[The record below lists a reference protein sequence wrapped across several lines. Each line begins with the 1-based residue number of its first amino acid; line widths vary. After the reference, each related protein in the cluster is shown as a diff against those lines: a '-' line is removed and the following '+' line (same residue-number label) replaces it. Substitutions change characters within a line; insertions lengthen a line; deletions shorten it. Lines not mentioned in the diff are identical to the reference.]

1 MATRHRHSISG
12 FSLLEVLVAVAV
24 FAVVAVLAWG
34 GLDTLARSRAH
45 LAEQSASLTALQRAV
60 GRLER
65 DLRQAAVRPVR
76 DVDGS
81 VLPALRGGEGGVELT
96 RYAAGGG
103 WQSAAPALERLAWR
117 CRDGRLER
125 WRWPVLD
132 RAPNT
137 RAEIETAL
145 ERVHDCRWRYFDGFN
160 RLDRW
165 PPEAAQTQRLPRAV
179 ELRFTREGEGEYRR
193 LLELP
198 DAGPLP

>member
-1 MATRHRHSISG
+1 MATHRRHSDSG

-24 FAVVAVLAWG
+24 FAVVALLAWG

-45 LAEQSASLTALQRAV
+45 LAEQAASLSALQRAV

-65 DLRQAAVRPVR
+65 DLRQAAPRPVR
-76 DVDGS
+76 DAAGN
-81 VLPALRGGEGGVELT
+81 VLPALQGGEAGVELT
-96 RYAAGGG
+96 RYAANGG

-132 RAPNT
+132 RAPGT

-145 ERVHDCRWRYFDGFN
+145 ERVRDCRWRYFDGFN
-160 RLDRW
+160 RLQNW

-198 DAGPLP
+198 DVEPLP